1 MNEQISWPPSPWP
14 DGCHDPDSCHRHSA
28 CMYIQC
34 RYHGARAGNEAWN
47 NAISAACD
55 VIRKATREFKRRTVR
70 EALEEVYNDV
80 RGLKR

>member
-1 MNEQISWPPSPWP
+1 MSEQNDTMSQAKAIAEIRRAVWNE
-14 DGCHDPDSCHRHSA
+14 
-28 CMYIQC
+28 
-34 RYHGARAGNEAWN
+34 
-47 NAISAACD
+47 AISAACD